1 MSKYLA
7 LLAYLLSA
15 LGAAFV
21 LLVRRNDRLAVY
33 HAKQSLGLLIVAV
46 GVLLGW
52 IVVGWA
58 LSWIPYIGFIFAM
71 ALFAL
76 VIAAYIVL
84 IVCWFMGMHYALDE
98 KMQPVP
104 LVGELILKIFQ
115 MKG

>member
-7 LLAYLLSA
+7 FFAYLFSA
-15 LGAAFV
+15 IGAAFV
-21 LLVRRNDRLAVY
+21 LLTRRNDRLAVY

-46 GVLLGW
+46 GVLLSW
-52 IVVGWA
+52 IVVGWVLA
-58 LSWIPYIGFIFAM
+58 WIPYVGFIFAM

-76 VIAAYIVL
+76 VIAAYIAL

-104 LVGELILKIFQ
+104 LVGDLILKIFR